1 MRKLVLLSLVLVAA
15 LAIAQDQKNM
25 ARKKVPGAAKPE
37 CAQRSICFS
46 GEARDGE
53 EFLRNFSGDLDF
65 VLGLPGGFDVVL
77 KEPDTAT
84 CKLSAWVANPPLMA
98 HHDTEIDAAYDWT
111 AEQEV
116 QTSPR
121 EFRFVTNCADYSR
134 LSELSQ
140 TDPEKYL
147 ANLTLLAKGEGR
159 LWITDARV
167 THSHGIN
174 GKEQGAVEWIKFSVE
189 IRLPNPH

>member
-1 MRKLVLLSLVLVAA
+1 
-15 LAIAQDQKNM
+15 
-25 ARKKVPGAAKPE
+25 
-37 CAQRSICFS
+37 
-46 GEARDGE
+46 
-53 EFLRNFSGDLDF
+53 
-65 VLGLPGGFDVVL
+65 
-77 KEPDTAT
+77 
-84 CKLSAWVANPPLMA
+84 MA

-116 QTSPR
+116 QPPPR
-121 EFRFVTNCADYSR
+121 ESPLVNRGPDYSR
-134 LSELSQ
+134 LSELAGA
-140 TDPEKYL
+140 DPEKYL